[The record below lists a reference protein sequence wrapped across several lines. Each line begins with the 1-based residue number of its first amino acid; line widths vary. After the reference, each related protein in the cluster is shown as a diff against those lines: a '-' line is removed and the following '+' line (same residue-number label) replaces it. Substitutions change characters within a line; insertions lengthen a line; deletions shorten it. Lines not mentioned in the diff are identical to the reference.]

1 MAEVEGCERNRRILV
16 VDEPALVDALARSLR
31 SEGFEVEEAKN
42 GCMALAAAQE
52 HPPDLIVLDVTLPDF
67 DGLEVTRRLR
77 EYGSRAPILFVADR
91 GARTKM
97 GLNVGGD
104 AFMTKPFALGAVAA
118 RVHAILRR
126 TGCEPNQSGM
136 LRFGD
141 IEMDE
146 NTHQVSRAGQ
156 IIALSATEIR
166 LLRLFLLNPGN
177 VLSKSQILGQ
187 AWSYDF
193 TGTENVVELYV
204 SYLRKKLEVAGP
216 PVIHTVRSAGY
227 GLW

>member
-1 MAEVEGCERNRRILV
+1 
-16 VDEPALVDALARSLR
+16 
-31 SEGFEVEEAKN
+31 
-42 GCMALAAAQE
+42 
-52 HPPDLIVLDVTLPDF
+52 
-67 DGLEVTRRLR
+67 
-77 EYGSRAPILFVADR
+77 
-91 GARTKM
+91 
-97 GLNVGGD
+97 
-104 AFMTKPFALGAVAA
+104 
-118 RVHAILRR
+118 
-126 TGCEPNQSGM
+126 
-136 LRFGD
+136 
-141 IEMDE
+141 MDE